1 MNIAFL
7 GSGLMGYPMIERLL
21 RNGDQVWVWNRTA
34 SRAKGLA
41 QAGATVVTS
50 VQDALAATEVVILM
64 LTDGP
69 AVDEV
74 LFSRGQQWP
83 LEGKTIIQ
91 MGTIGPDESVSL
103 QKKVFTQGGE
113 YLECPV
119 LGSRNEARDGKL
131 ILMAG
136 TTPEKF
142 EQWGPLLSVFGED
155 IVYAGQVGQA
165 AVLKLA
171 LNQLIAA
178 HAVSFSFSLA
188 LVQSYG
194 VKVDL
199 FREILKKSTLGAP
212 MFERKLPNWLK
223 RDFHQPNFPTK
234 HLLKDV
240 RLIQKT
246 ATDQHL
252 AGEHVNALESLFAR
266 AVSRG
271 WADQDY
277 SSVYNEIAPV
287 KYD

>member
-1 MNIAFL
+1 
-7 GSGLMGYPMIERLL
+7 MGYPMIERLL
-21 RNGDQVWVWNRTA
+21 RNRDKVWVWNRTA

-41 QAGATVVTS
+41 QAGATTVTS
-50 VQDALAATEVVILM
+50 VQDALVAADVVILM
-64 LTDGP
+64 LTDAP
-69 AVDEV
+69 AIDEV
-74 LFSRGQQWP
+74 LFSQAQWP

-91 MGTIGPDESVSL
+91 MGTIGPEESLSL
-103 QKKVFTQGGE
+103 QKKIFTHGGE

-142 EQWGPLLSVFGED
+142 EQWRPLLSVFGED

-165 AVLKLA
+165 AALKLA

-188 LVQSYG
+188 LVQAYG

-223 RDFHQPNFPTK
+223 RDFHQLNFPTK

-240 RLIQKT
+240 RLIQK
-246 ATDQHL
+246 AAADQHL
-252 AGEHVNALESLFAR
+252 AGEHIKALEILLAR

-277 SSVYNEIAPV
+277 SSVYSEIAPV
-287 KYD
+287 NYD